1 MAAAVKRTIDILV
14 ALVGLVLT
22 GWVIVLAWLCIRWQT
37 GESGFF
43 LQYRVGRHG
52 QLFRVIKL
60 RTMRSG
66 HPDGTVVT
74 VAGDSRITPI
84 GRLLRRYKL
93 DELPQLINVLAGD
106 MSLVGPRPD
115 VPGFA
120 DTLTGGDRVILTVR
134 PGITGPA
141 SLKYRG
147 EERILAQVADPEAY
161 NRDVI
166 WPDKVRINRE
176 YVERYRLWD
185 DARYL
190 WNTVFG

>member
-1 MAAAVKRTIDILV
+1 MAAAVKRTIDVLI
-14 ALVGLVLT
+14 ALAGLALT

-37 GESGFF
+37 GEPGFF
-43 LQYRVGRHG
+43 LQDRVGRQG
-52 QLFRVIKL
+52 RLFQVIKL

-66 HPDGTVVT
+66 HADGTVVT
-74 VAGDSRITPI
+74 VAGDPRVTPI

-120 DTLTGGDRVILTVR
+120 DALTGEDRVILSVR

-141 SLKYRG
+141 SLKYRS
-147 EERILAQVADPEAY
+147 EEAMLAQTADPEAY

-166 WPDKVRINRE
+166 WPDKVRINRK
-176 YVERYRLWD
+176 YVEHYRLWD

-190 WNTVFG
+190 WKTVFG